1 MAILERRNIRI
12 NTLDLPQHD
21 KVAIGVTLPFD
32 GPAVFNSSYQTKD
45 QVKSNLIN
53 LLLTDPGERLM
64 QPDFGIGIRRYLFE
78 QTIDKTTIKNK
89 ITDGV
94 QSHLPEIEIVDLFI
108 KRENMETTPE
118 IHTVRM
124 SIYYR
129 LLADNSMDAIEI
141 NYQ

>member
-1 MAILERRNIRI
+1 
-12 NTLDLPQHD
+12 
-21 KVAIGVTLPFD
+21 
-32 GPAVFNSSYQTKD
+32 
-45 QVKSNLIN
+45 
-53 LLLTDPGERLM
+53 M
-64 QPDFGIGIRRYLFE
+64 QPNFGIGIRRFLFE
-78 QTIDKTTIKNK
+78 QTIDSTTVKNK
-89 ITDGV
+89 IIDGV
-94 QSHLPEIEIVDLFI
+94 QLHIPEIEIVDLFI